1 MKYHW
6 GENIVDDF
14 HTIWH
19 CLRRSR
25 VVQTENG
32 HVTNK
37 GKRIILTLSRDR
49 SDRPL
54 GLTVSH
60 LKSRKTEAQNQLK
73 LRGFKERIADT
84 LTTGRV
90 LRDG

>member
-1 MKYHW
+1 MKYHRRS
-6 GENIVDDF
+6 NIVDDS

-25 VVQTENG
+25 VAQTENG

-37 GKRIILTLSRDR
+37 GKPVILTLSRDR

-54 GLTVSH
+54 GLTASH

-73 LRGFKERIADT
+73 LRGFKGLIADT
-84 LTTGRV
+84 LTTGRI